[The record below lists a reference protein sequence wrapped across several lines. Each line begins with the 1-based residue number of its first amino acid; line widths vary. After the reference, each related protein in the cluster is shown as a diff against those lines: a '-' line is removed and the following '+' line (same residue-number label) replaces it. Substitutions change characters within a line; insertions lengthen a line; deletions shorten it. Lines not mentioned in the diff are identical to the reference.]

1 MTILTGKNAIGII
14 EGREIS
20 INAKYDN
27 LDLLKSAMID
37 HDIDGNFEMLS
48 AGATLKLKWKLI
60 DNGIYDDIDENI
72 NIRQKIAKIKA
83 IRKEY
88 RYTDLPYLYA
98 NYNHNCN
105 PKYQTE
111 EFVKNLKENGRIAFS
126 LNETTVYRLDDNS
139 LFSFNCDFIICAKLE
154 NNDFGSLDNDAVL
167 FRYKDYL
174 RDLIKSYELYLEV
187 AEEVEKLIQAKA
199 A

>member
-1 MTILTGKNAIGII
+1 MSILTGKNAIGII
-14 EGREIS
+14 EGQEIS

-27 LDLLKSAMID
+27 LDLLKSAMIN

-48 AGATLKLKWKLI
+48 ASATSKLKWKLI

-72 NIRQKIAKIKA
+72 IIRQKIAKIKA

-88 RYTDLPYLYA
+88 KYTDLPYLYA

-111 EFVKNLKENGRIAFS
+111 EFVKNLKKNGKIAFS
-126 LNETTVYRLDDNS
+126 LNETTVYRLDNS